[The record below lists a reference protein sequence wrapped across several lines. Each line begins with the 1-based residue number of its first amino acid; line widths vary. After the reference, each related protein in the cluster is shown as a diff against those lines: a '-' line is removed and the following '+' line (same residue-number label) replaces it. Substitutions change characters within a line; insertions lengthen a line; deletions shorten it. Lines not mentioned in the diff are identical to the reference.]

1 MSTLTA
7 RGEAER
13 TRAVGAYIAKR
24 TWGSSSVQ
32 LKHRHPTERIA
43 STEPNQDRPDTKS
56 KHKSFAQPTKG
67 SSSGLSLCCFHS
79 DGSPLRKIF
88 FGPVGG
94 GLLTS
99 RAAFA
104 SAIAPITYH
113 LLAPCSTCS
122 SDQDA
127 DTKTHKTRIT
137 LLLLRLHISL
147 ADRAQRP
154 LGSCPLLEKLDISTK
169 SI

>member
-94 GLLTS
+94 
-99 RAAFA
+99 A
-104 SAIAPITYH
+104 
-113 LLAPCSTCS
+113 CSLREPPLHPQLPLSPTICWHPVRPVLR
-122 SDQDA
+122 
-127 DTKTHKTRIT
+127 TKTLTPRRTRHASRCCCCGCIF
-137 LLLLRLHISL
+137 H
-147 ADRAQRP
+147 
-154 LGSCPLLEKLDISTK
+154 
-169 SI
+169 